1 MVGQYKEPLG
11 GHPTL
16 LSILPIDKIE
26 PTPFQRDLS
35 DTHHK
40 RLADVINKTGYFLD
54 PLIAVLAPG
63 GGFWTPNGRHRLE
76 AMRRLGAKSITA
88 LVIPEREVA
97 WQILALN
104 TEKAHNLKER
114 SLEVIRIYRG
124 LVDEDGSRPESGFA
138 FYLDQAAL
146 VTLGVCYERVTRFG
160 GGAYHP
166 ILRRLE
172 DFSDESLRS
181 ALKQHEKRAT
191 MVLELEEKVAAVVK
205 KLKERGL
212 VSPYLRSFV
221 VARINPLRWIK
232 GEPPPLEDV
241 LKTMRE
247 RVAKF
252 NVEKI
257 KPQDLAGAA
266 GPPDDETE
274 RRRPRMTS
282 SSARKHAGPGPATD
296 LPPVPEPTFA
306 ERAHTLVY
314 LGRMGSLSTLSR
326 KQPGF
331 PFGSVM
337 PYGLDDHGR
346 PIFLISTMAMHTQ
359 NLQADPHASLL
370 VTQQD
375 TEGEPL
381 GASRVTL
388 LGNVLPVPKPELAEA
403 RKLYLER
410 HANSKYWVDFEDFS
424 FYRMDVVDVYYV
436 GGFGVM
442 GWVSASDYDRSQPDP
457 LADSMAEIIQHM
469 NADHK
474 DALVMLARTF
484 AHIDSTE
491 ATMTAVDRLGFH
503 VRLKTR

>member
-1 MVGQYKEPLG
+1 MVKRAPARRRPRKAKPGTKGLGPAECRLEQPTGAAAEVADAIEKAGGCLVGSYKEPLA
-11 GHPTL
+11 GHPVL
-16 LSILPIDKIE
+16 IAVLPIDAVE

-35 DTHHK
+35 DAHHK
-40 RLADVINKTGYFLD
+40 RLADVINKTGRFLD
-54 PLIAVLAPG
+54 PIIAVVAPK

-146 VTLGVCYERVTRFG
+146 VTLGVCYERVPRFG

-191 MVLELEEKVAAVVK
+191 IVLELEEKVAAVVK

-257 KPQDLAGAA
+257 RPQDLAGAA
-266 GPPDDETE
+266 GPPDDET
-274 RRRPRMTS
+274 
-282 SSARKHAGPGPATD
+282 
-296 LPPVPEPTFA
+296 
-306 ERAHTLVY
+306 
-314 LGRMGSLSTLSR
+314 
-326 KQPGF
+326 
-331 PFGSVM
+331 
-337 PYGLDDHGR
+337 
-346 PIFLISTMAMHTQ
+346 
-359 NLQADPHASLL
+359 
-370 VTQQD
+370 
-375 TEGEPL
+375 
-381 GASRVTL
+381 
-388 LGNVLPVPKPELAEA
+388 
-403 RKLYLER
+403 
-410 HANSKYWVDFEDFS
+410 
-424 FYRMDVVDVYYV
+424 
-436 GGFGVM
+436 
-442 GWVSASDYDRSQPDP
+442 
-457 LADSMAEIIQHM
+457 
-469 NADHK
+469 
-474 DALVMLARTF
+474 
-484 AHIDSTE
+484 
-491 ATMTAVDRLGFH
+491 
-503 VRLKTR
+503 